1 MAIINIKKSN
11 IPLKAYLRADSHSQH
26 FVFNDC
32 QGELVDENM
41 FWGKNGVEG
50 LYLDYS
56 NIQNRTVSYCVGI
69 SPKSTVATKYNQDCD
84 MWIENNIFNPNIS
97 KLFVIQG
104 YAGCGKST
112 FINNMIRRT
121 SNINSIYVDIGKDW
135 SYPQEP
141 YLFFNETLNEFDK
154 LISEVIN
161 NKTKRDDIWDR
172 FIELGTEQIIE
183 NFDIELKNIIIRFN
197 DIKKEKRWNELQNS
211 LRSFLFNF
219 YSEKISSTK
228 SDKLWHNIGQTQ
240 VIVSLIVL
248 LQCAKYLCNHEEHN
262 SLTLIFDNLDVISNP
277 SIPAENVVLLWGVLD
292 HYLQYY
298 NAYKKIYNKDL
309 LNIKIIITVRKVLYS
324 HITSQLP
331 TLEMNLNLNQY
342 HINICDISNLYLSQ
356 EILKHR
362 IAFWMKNTIAENTY
376 NKFTKLKE
384 IVSVHSYGSPSEE
397 FHNNDF
403 EIKSTIDLDSLFNH
417 NYRAFSNIL
426 SVFIDKSDY
435 YNLVI
440 QDSNINDKSYNW
452 KKVAT
457 QIFVIS
463 LIYRKENVWNTM
475 GFGCKD
481 FDTIDYPTT
490 LNRLILNYLFLAKR
504 CQYLNNL
511 EISRG
516 SIIQNDTVSLKD
528 FIDVFSKSKFIKIK
542 TDCSQEEIN
551 LEYNNS
557 SSDTES
563 IIIERLADMCARNPM
578 SNPSNASGYD
588 SDEDELWRRPLYFVG
603 GVKLNHT
610 ASSKDELKKYFAES
624 IIKNQTDNIKFSITD
639 EGYIL
644 IRDVVAEFEFYSA
657 RYCDVKL
664 AKPLHQ
670 ASCETEINSLIKP
683 VYDAIKKCCERN
695 TVFREQYTKNYNINN
710 NKYLNKYFHP
720 RTNPRFSNKNGKK
733 ILIDNSFR
741 EQLHIVRVLYNHCMY
756 FDTVKEYFSISEIK
770 EKNQMCKCLTN
781 WIEKYLKLY
790 STNFF
795 SVLKETTCNADN
807 TIYEALNLLLKEQKT
822 HYKKDD
828 DYKNININIMK
839 AKRKK
844 VLLDNLVLS

>member
-26 FVFNDC
+26 FVFTDC
-32 QGELVDENM
+32 QGELVDEEM
-41 FWGKNGVEG
+41 FWGKNGIEG

-56 NIQNRTVSYCVGI
+56 KIQNRTVNYCVGI
-69 SPKSTVATKYNQDCD
+69 SPKSTVVTKHNQDCD
-84 MWIENNIFNPNIS
+84 IWIENNISNPNLS

-112 FINNMIRRT
+112 FINNLIRCT
-121 SNINSIYVDIGKDW
+121 SNIKSIYVDIGKDW

-141 YLFFNETLNEFDK
+141 YMFFNESLNEFDR
-154 LISEVIN
+154 LIEEVIN
-161 NKTKRDDIWDR
+161 NKTTRDDIWDR
-172 FIELGTEQIIE
+172 FIELGTNQIIE
-183 NFDIELKNIIIRFN
+183 KFDIELKNVIIRFK
-197 DIKKEKRWNELQNS
+197 DIKEEKKWNKLQVS
-211 LRSFLFNF
+211 LHSFLFNF
-219 YSEKISSTK
+219 YSDKISLVK
-228 SDKLWHNIGQTQ
+228 RDNWHNIGQTQ
-240 VIVSLIVL
+240 VIVSLMIL
-248 LQCAKYLCNHEEHN
+248 LQCAKYLCNHKERN
-262 SLTLIFDNLDVISNP
+262 SFTLIFDNLDVISNP
-277 SIPAENVVLLWGVLD
+277 SITAENIVLLWGVLD
-292 HYLQYY
+292 RYLQYY
-298 NAYKKIYNKDL
+298 KAYKEIYNKDL
-309 LNIKIIITVRKVLYS
+309 LNIKMIITVRKVLFS

-331 TLEMNLNLNQY
+331 TLEMNPNLNQY
-342 HINICDISNLYLSQ
+342 NINICDISNLYLSQ

-362 IAFWMKNTIAENTY
+362 IAFWMKNAITEDTH
-376 NKFTKLKE
+376 NKFTKLEE
-384 IVSVHSYGSPSEE
+384 IASVHSYGHLSEE

-403 EIKSTIDLDSLFNH
+403 EINSTIDLDALFNH
-417 NYRAFSNIL
+417 NYRAYSNVL
-426 SVFIDKSDY
+426 SAFIDKSDY
-435 YNLVI
+435 YNLI
-440 QDSNINDKSYNW
+440 YQDTTITDKSFNW

-463 LIYRKENVWNTM
+463 IIYRKENVWNTM

-490 LNRLILNYLFLAKR
+490 LNRLILNYLFLSKR

-511 EISRG
+511 GINRG
-516 SIIQNDTVSLKD
+516 SIIQNDTVSLKKL
-528 FIDVFSKSKFIKIK
+528 IDIFSKSKFIKIK
-542 TDCSQEEIN
+542 TDSSQDEIN
-551 LEYNNS
+551 EEYNS
-557 SSDTES
+557 SSLDTKN

-578 SNPSNASGYD
+578 SNTSNASGYD

-610 ASSKDELKKYFAES
+610 ASSKDELKKYFKES

-664 AKPLHQ
+664 MKPLHQ
-670 ASCETEINSLIKP
+670 ASCETEINALIKP

-695 TVFREQYTKNYNINN
+695 AVFREQYTKNYNINN
-710 NKYLNKYFHP
+710 NKYFKKYFHP
-720 RTNPRFSNKNGKK
+720 RTNPRFLNKNGKK
-733 ILIDNSFR
+733 ILTDNSFR

-756 FDTVKEYFSISEIK
+756 FDTVKEYFSVSKIK
-770 EKNQMCKCLTN
+770 EKNQMCECLTN
-781 WIEKYLKLY
+781 WIEEYLKLY
-790 STNFF
+790 STHFF

-807 TIYEALNLLLKEQKT
+807 TIYEVLNLLLEEQKT
-822 HYKKDD
+822 HYKKDG

-844 VLLDNLVLS
+844 VLLDNLVVS